1 MTSPGSSACS
11 SRVRSTALSALVLAC
26 ACAAPTAGPSVRAAA
41 PSSNAAAAADE
52 PSLVARAES
61 AYAEKRYAECA
72 RFFEQAV
79 AAAPSESRQRS
90 FAYNAACCHSL
101 GGNVDA
107 AFAMLGRAQDAGLRD
122 LAGIEQDADLAAV
135 RADPRWPAFVAAGE
149 ARNAAWEQ
157 SLGAP
162 GLRRELLALVA
173 EDQAVR
179 GAWIA
184 QPSEQ
189 TSAAMSAIDRKSTMR
204 MKEVVARHGW
214 PGASLIGEDGANAA
228 WLLVQH
234 ADLDVAFQK
243 QCLALMEPL
252 VERGEVAGAEF
263 AYLYDRVAV
272 AEKRPQRFGTQFDET
287 REPRPIED
295 PEHVDERRAKVG
307 LGTMAEYRQQ
317 MLRVYGPPPTAPAQ
331 R

>member
-1 MTSPGSSACS
+1 MTLPCTSRSSL
-11 SRVRSTALSALVLAC
+11 VRSSVLSVLVLAG
-26 ACAAPTAGPSVRAAA
+26 ACAAPTVRPSSAA
-41 PSSNAAAAADE
+41 PSSSAMAVTDE

-61 AYAEKRYAECA
+61 AYAEKRYPECA
-72 RFFEQAV
+72 RFFEQAR
-79 AAAPSESRQRS
+79 ATAQSESKQRS
-90 FAYNAACCHSL
+90 FAYNAACCHAL

-107 AFAMLGRAQDAGLRD
+107 AFAMLGRAQEAGLRD
-122 LAGIEQDADLAAV
+122 LLGAEQDPDLGAV
-135 RADPRWPAFVAAGE
+135 RADPRWPAFVAASE

-162 GLRRELLALVA
+162 ELRRELLALVA

-179 GAWIA
+179 SAWIA

-252 VERGEVAGAEF
+252 VERGEVTGAEF

-295 PEHVDERRAKVG
+295 PAHVNERRAKVG

-317 MLRVYGPPPTAPAQ
+317 MLRVYGPPPTTPAQ